1 MHVILQTNHSFLFNK
16 RSVAVSSRQ
25 RGRCQLDMVN
35 KLLIPANLCGRSSPD
50 RNARAG
56 VGVRCSRERTHVQSP
71 NPGSRCARL
80 AGAVHRD
87 DRHLDPAT
95 GEFVTVVV
103 VRPAACHQH
112 VDHAIAWSRRARRS
126 TPPHRYTLWAAPNC
140 RTFSPGSSALARAA
154 FARRHIACAKDQ
166 RSSHFGAC
174 RVCFQLAGRRGVTV
188 LKPLVFGNHLRA
200 KQEDD
205 AGDFE
210 AQQPDN
216 RGRQR
221 AVDDA
226 DD

>member
-1 MHVILQTNHSFLFNK
+1 MRSANACDPPNESFFLFNK

-80 AGAVHRD
+80 AGAFHRD
-87 DRHLDPAT
+87 DRHLDPGT

-103 VRPAACHQH
+103 VRPAACHQP

-126 TPPHRYTLWAAPNC
+126 TPPHRYTLWAAPIC
-140 RTFSPGSSALARAA
+140 RTFSPGSSALKLL
-154 FARRHIACAKDQ
+154 FD
-166 RSSHFGAC
+166 
-174 RVCFQLAGRRGVTV
+174 L
-188 LKPLVFGNHLRA
+188 L
-200 KQEDD
+200 
-205 AGDFE
+205 
-210 AQQPDN
+210 
-216 RGRQR
+216 
-221 AVDDA
+221 
-226 DD
+226 